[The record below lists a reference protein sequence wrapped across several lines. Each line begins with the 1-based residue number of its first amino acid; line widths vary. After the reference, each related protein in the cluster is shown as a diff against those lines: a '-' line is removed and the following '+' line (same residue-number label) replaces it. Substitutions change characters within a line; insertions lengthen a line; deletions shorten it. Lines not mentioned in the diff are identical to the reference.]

1 MIENDANRTLILDK
15 NYNVILVTLRYII
28 WMYLGFFFSLLMADH
43 TKIALTLMSFLSL
56 SMDLSMILDA
66 GACPRKLPFIRL
78 GRDQENSVNTKL
90 GSIERIHCICVTAQ
104 KRQNK
109 FQFMWCFASASAA
122 IETMKNGELTCRL
135 NSSKSK
141 NKLAAVEIISSF

>member
-43 TKIALTLMSFLSL
+43 TNNCTHSNVLPKSQHGSEH
-56 SMDLSMILDA
+56 DLGHETCVKAAENPRHAGIDDA

-90 GSIERIHCICVTAQ
+90 AVLSVFTAYVLQ
-104 KRQNK
+104 HKNVKTNK

-122 IETMKNGELTCRL
+122 IE
-135 NSSKSK
+135 
-141 NKLAAVEIISSF
+141 KL

>member
-43 TKIALTLMSFLSL
+43 TNNCTHSNVVPKSQHGSEH
-56 SMDLSMILDA
+56 DLGHETCVKAAENPRHAGIDDA
-66 GACPRKLPFIRL
+66 GACPHKLPFIRL

-90 GSIERIHCICVTAQ
+90 GSIECIHCICVTAQ

-109 FQFMWCFASASAA
+109 QIPVHVVLCICIGSNRNYEEW
-122 IETMKNGELTCRL
+122 
-135 NSSKSK
+135 
-141 NKLAAVEIISSF
+141 

>member
-56 SMDLSMILDA
+56 SMDLSMIWMQVRAHASYLSLDW
-66 GACPRKLPFIRL
+66 GGTRRT
-78 GRDQENSVNTKL
+78 RST
-90 GSIERIHCICVTAQ
+90 
-104 KRQNK
+104 
-109 FQFMWCFASASAA
+109 
-122 IETMKNGELTCRL
+122 L
-135 NSSKSK
+135 NSAVLSVFTAYVLQHK
-141 NKLAAVEIISSF
+141 NVKTNSSSCGALHLHRQQ